1 METALSK
8 RKVQIDIAIG
18 HT

>member
-8 RKVQIDIAIG
+8 LRTENHELLQ
-18 HT
+18 